1 MNKFFKIISFSITL
15 ILAKDS
21 PFRSFD
27 VIVYPEYYYDGVMV
41 EIESSINLG
50 RQPFDLKMVLPSNID
65 SVFYVKKNES
75 NRGNVKFLDIENKNI
90 DPFVRLKIE
99 DSEFQMF
106 LFYKL
111 KKEGKKRKG
120 IYTLNVNHDIDEA
133 HIVIQEPLGANKFKI
148 SEKTND
154 IFSDGNG
161 VRYSRV
167 HINNFKKN
175 SSKEISFDYTNDL
188 NELTINLIN
197 NQSLLPSDGLSEESS
212 AKTRPI
218 RYSIPLWQPISVLII
233 LAFGIGY
240 VFFLQLKKEKISTSV
255 ALNSKN
261 NRMKFFCTHCGK
273 PVSKKNKFCANC
285 GGKL

>member
-111 KKEGKKRKG
+111 MNWNGQQHFSLSIR
-120 IYTLNVNHDIDEA
+120 V
-133 HIVIQEPLGANKFKI
+133 FKLSI
-148 SEKTND
+148 
-154 IFSDGNG
+154 
-161 VRYSRV
+161 
-167 HINNFKKN
+167 
-175 SSKEISFDYTNDL
+175 ISFF
-188 NELTINLIN
+188 I
-197 NQSLLPSDGLSEESS
+197 
-212 AKTRPI
+212 
-218 RYSIPLWQPISVLII
+218 
-233 LAFGIGY
+233 
-240 VFFLQLKKEKISTSV
+240 
-255 ALNSKN
+255 
-261 NRMKFFCTHCGK
+261 KFFK
-273 PVSKKNKFCANC
+273 RR
-285 GGKL
+285 LLI